1 VSDDKGVLGNLPRSR
16 PGRRS
21 DKRAAGAGRPAEAAE
36 RAAERAEGRSA
47 RAARPPRS
55 TAKRPAAGAPPK
67 QRPAAAPR
75 TGRRP
80 AQPPPAGESG
90 DPLGAAARTA
100 AKAVGT
106 GVRLGAG
113 IAQEVLRRLPGR

>member
-21 DKRAAGAGRPAEAAE
+21 DKRATGAGRPAEAAE
-36 RAAERAEGRSA
+36 RAAERAEGQSA

-55 TAKRPAAGAPPK
+55 TAKRPVAGPPPK
-67 QRPAAAPR
+67 QRPAAASR
-75 TGRRP
+75 TARRP
-80 AQPPPAGESG
+80 VRQPPSSESG
-90 DPLGAAARTA
+90 DSLGAAARSA